1 MPRTLLCLTALCL
14 SALVVASCAEAD
26 QPGQSENV
34 LTDEERMRC
43 SQHPEAHREAA
54 TSLGISFVGDYIRAS
69 EIHGEPDFTD
79 LEPPFLAVPSSD
91 DEALSLRLQ
100 FESNKDFDRACQ
112 AALKLFE

>member
-54 TSLGISFVGDYIRAS
+54 SALDISFVGDYIRTS
-69 EIHGEPDFTD
+69 NVKGGPDITG
-79 LEPPFLAVPSSD
+79 LEPPFLAVPSGD

-100 FESNKDFDRACQ
+100 FENSEDFDRACQ
-112 AALKLFE
+112 AALELLK